1 MPPVQSQKRKNT
13 SNRVQHQNISVPNK
27 NHNYTIHTF
36 SGIGIT

>member
-1 MPPVQSQKRKNT
+1 MSPVQLQKRKNT
-13 SNRVQHQNISVPNK
+13 SKRVQHQNISVPNK

>member
-1 MPPVQSQKRKNT
+1 MPPVQLQKRKNT

-27 NHNYTIHTF
+27 NHNYTIHTL

>member
-1 MPPVQSQKRKNT
+1 MPPVQLQKRKNT
-13 SNRVQHQNISVPNK
+13 SNRAQHQNTSVPNK

>member
-1 MPPVQSQKRKNT
+1 MPPVQLQKRKNT
-13 SNRVQHQNISVPNK
+13 SNCVQHQNINVPNK